1 MSHASSCGSRAPGAK
16 TVTKTISVVLVDDN
30 VVARD
35 AVADLIRQRPGFK
48 VLVASSNATDA
59 VGKVREGKA
68 RAVSR
73 LYDHDSLRLMSLYVT
88 SSLKHGSL

>member
-1 MSHASSCGSRAPGAK
+1 LRETP
-16 TVTKTISVVLVDDN
+16 
-30 VVARD
+30 
-35 AVADLIRQRPGFK
+35 VADLIRQRPGFK

-68 RAVSR
+68 RAVLLDSR